1 MDQSTSEVRMANW
14 LTIAK
19 QCQNRPNGQSARQW
33 LAENGVPEKQYYY
46 WLRKIRSQSYQEL
59 KNQLPAVA
67 SDQLPENR
75 FAEIPDPDIP
85 SEGSSPAVVI
95 KTSQAQIE
103 IASSVSDSLML
114 RLVKAAIHAL

>member
-46 WLRKIRSQSYQEL
+46 WLRKIRSQFNQEL

-75 FAEIPDPDIP
+75 FAEIPVPDIP

>member
-14 LTIAK
+14 LTIAE

-75 FAEIPDPDIP
+75 FAEIPVPDIP

>member
-33 LAENGVPEKQYYY
+33 LAENGVPEKQPYY

-75 FAEIPDPDIP
+75 FAEIRVPDIP
-85 SEGSSPAVVI
+85 SEGAAI
-95 KTSQAQIE
+95 KTSQARSE
-103 IASSVSDSLML
+103 IATSESDSLML
-114 RLVKAAIHAL
+114 RLEKAAIQAL

>member
-1 MDQSTSEVRMANW
+1 MDQSTNEVRMASW
-14 LTIAK
+14 LSIAK
-19 QCQNRPNGQSARQW
+19 QCQNRPSGQSARQW

-75 FAEIPDPDIP
+75 FAEIPVPDIP
-85 SEGSSPAVVI
+85 SEGEAPAVVI

-103 IASSVSDSLML
+103 IATSVSDSLML